1 MNDAAYFKEFYIG
14 LAIAGAIVLIAATL
28 LILILVAA
36 RRILNLAQ
44 AALGIVVNIKQ
55 NTLSIWELQNTN
67 HTAIDILNEADT
79 ILSNAGAVATALHE
93 TEKQT

>member
-1 MNDAAYFKEFYIG
+1 MNDAAYYNEFYIA
-14 LAIAGAIVLIAATL
+14 LALAGAVVVIAAVL

-36 RRILNLAQ
+36 RRILKLAV

-67 HTAIDILNEADT
+67 HKAIDILNDADT
-79 ILSNAGAVATALHE
+79 ILSNAGAVATALQE
-93 TEKQT
+93 TEK